1 MTDNQFKLLIIE
13 LNEVIKL
20 LRILF
25 FLNAMIAVML
35 FLVLHRLISQL

>member
-1 MTDNQFKLLIIE
+1 MTDNQFKLLMIE
-13 LNEVIKL
+13 LNEVIKH

-35 FLVLHRLISQL
+35 FLGLHRFISQL